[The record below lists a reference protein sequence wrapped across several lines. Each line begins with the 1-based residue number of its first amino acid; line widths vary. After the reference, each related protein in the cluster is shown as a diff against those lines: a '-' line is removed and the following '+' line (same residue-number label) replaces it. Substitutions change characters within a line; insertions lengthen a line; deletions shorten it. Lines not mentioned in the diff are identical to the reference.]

1 MVYSIKYT
9 ELSSAF
15 DAGSVQ
21 ISLPGSEI
29 KIFNTGFVSEPS
41 CRYLFTGNDLSIK
54 ENFEFSYPVFVPAGN
69 SNKVILLL
77 HGLNERSW
85 NKYLAWAYYL
95 SVSTGSYVILFP
107 ISFHIN
113 RAPDSWKDPRSMQ
126 KYSREQSVTR
136 GLIRSSSFANIAIS
150 CRLSDDPGRFVKS
163 GYQTLNDI
171 KLLVTQIRAGK
182 HPVIPAIKAVNIFSY
197 SIGAFLAQIMIMS
210 DDEGYFNDSK
220 IFMFCGGSV
229 FSSMYGES
237 RHIMDKLAYDK
248 LYDYYENLFEND
260 ILSRNSL
267 LGRIT
272 SGSMG
277 MAFRSMIS
285 FNRFRDV
292 REKVLKK
299 LKERIYAIAL
309 ARDKVTPASGVI
321 ETLGID
327 SRFEVID
334 FQYDYTHENPFP
346 RLSGS
351 AVHEVDRSFDSL
363 MNKAAR
369 FLE

>member
-1 MVYSIKYT
+1 MVYSIKHT
-9 ELSSAF
+9 ELSSVF
-15 DAGSVQ
+15 DSGSVL
-21 ISLPGSEI
+21 IPLPDSEI
-29 KIFNTGFVSEPS
+29 KIFNTNFVSEPS
-41 CRYLFTGNDLSIK
+41 SKDLFTENDLSIT
-54 ENFEFSYPVFVPAGN
+54 ENFEFSYPVFVPAGI

-113 RAPDSWKDPRSMQ
+113 RAPDSWKDPRSML

-136 GLIRSSSFANIAIS
+136 GLIRNSSFANIAIS

-163 GYQTLNDI
+163 GYQTINDI
-171 KLLVTQIRAGK
+171 KLLVNQIRTGK
-182 HPVIPAIKAVNIFSY
+182 HPVIPAVKAVNIFSY

-260 ILSRNSL
+260 IRRRNSL
-267 LGRIT
+267 LGRIA
-272 SGSMG
+272 SGNMG

-299 LKERIYAIAL
+299 LKDRIYAIAL
-309 ARDKVTPASGVI
+309 AQDKVTPATGVI
-321 ETLGID
+321 ETLGND

-351 AVHEVDRSFDSL
+351 AAYEVDRCFDRL